1 MKKKKWH
8 KTKHRRRIWA
18 VNARARAVPWSV
30 GQGEL
35 WVQALAVTLGR
46 EGAAGPPHQH
56 CCDAGRDLH
65 QPSGFQVG

>member
-35 WVQALAVTLGR
+35 
-46 EGAAGPPHQH
+46 
-56 CCDAGRDLH
+56 
-65 QPSGFQVG
+65 